1 MLVRRIKEAIKRY
14 KAKRLKRRVYE
25 LLDLA
30 YGINEVAFM
39 LDIPEDEVRTIE
51 RRRKP
56 FD

>member
-1 MLVRRIKEAIKRY
+1 MIVKKIKDAIKRY

-39 LDIPEDEVRTIE
+39 LDIPEDEVRTLE

>member
-1 MLVRRIKEAIKRY
+1 MFIKTIKEAIKRH
-14 KAKRLKRRVYE
+14 KDKRLKRRVYE
-25 LLDLA
+25 LLDMA

-39 LDIPEDEVRTIE
+39 LDIPEDEVRTLE

>member
-1 MLVRRIKEAIKRY
+1 MLVKKIKDAIKRY
-14 KAKRLKRRVYE
+14 KAKQLKKRVYE

-39 LDIPEDEVRTIE
+39 LDIPEEEVRTLE

>member
-1 MLVRRIKEAIKRY
+1 MLVKRIKEAIKRY
-14 KAKRLKRRVYE
+14 KDKRLKRRVYE

-39 LDIPEDEVRTIE
+39 LDIPEDEVRMLE

>member
-1 MLVRRIKEAIKRY
+1 MKMIKDAIERY

-25 LLDLA
+25 LLDSA

-39 LDIPEDEVRTIE
+39 LDIPEDEVRTLE